1 MQININSLKDS
12 EKLAQILAQFAGP
25 NQVLLLN
32 GPLAAGKTTITKLLL
47 AALGYNELVTS
58 PTFVIMNQYQC
69 PNELTVNHFDF
80 YRLLDNISPEE
91 AEMYLDAA
99 NDCYNI
105 IEWPAP
111 IKQYLPLKWVIT
123 EITIEVLSTGRLID
137 IRTTNPG
144 LLANLEEEFY
154 HA

>member
-1 MQININSLKDS
+1 MQIKINSLKDS
-12 EKLAQILAQFAGP
+12 ENLAQILAQFAGP
-25 NQVLLLN
+25 NQAILFN

-47 AALGYNELVTS
+47 TALGYKGLVTS

-69 PNELTVNHFDF
+69 PNELIVNHFDF
-80 YRLLDNISPEE
+80 YRLLDKISPEE

-111 IKQYLPLKWVIT
+111 IKQYLPLTWVIT
-123 EITIEVLSTGRLID
+123 ELTIEVLSTGRLIN
-137 IRTTNPG
+137 ISTTNPE
-144 LLANLEEEFY
+144 LLAKLEEEFY
-154 HA
+154 HE